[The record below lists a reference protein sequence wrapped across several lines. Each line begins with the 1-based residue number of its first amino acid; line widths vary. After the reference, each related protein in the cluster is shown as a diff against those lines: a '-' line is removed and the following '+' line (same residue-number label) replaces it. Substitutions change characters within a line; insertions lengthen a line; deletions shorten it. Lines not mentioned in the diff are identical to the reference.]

1 MTASIAASASSGRF
15 SSEESALARLE
26 AAIRF
31 VDHIGAAA
39 AADDAAIAMTSLQG
53 LEAVPDL
60 HVFRL
65 RN

>member
-1 MTASIAASASSGRF
+1 MTASIEASAF
-15 SSEESALARLE
+15 SEDLALARLE
-26 AAIRF
+26 AAIRL